1 MSKQHHLTPPRL
13 CFQGRSLSAR
23 ERESANEMNA
33 VDCRWKFESGTES
46 CWPSAVTATA
56 KTKTKMLVPRGRH
69 LSASTDQLLAD
80 CFHHNVSLLSIQR
93 PQHRVLPSPPQTA
106 VVNDREELFSNGTTR
121 YRRKS
126 GAQQQKHWT
135 NTDGTERR
143 RKEFREKASGR
154 APRGQ
159 WRSTGHVESST
170 SQQFGWSKK
179 QIGTRAEDKPPAA
192 SKRRRSAAAISSI
205 GFSPSK
211 SFQGTVATA
220 PVVPKRKATVDW
232 PVGTKRLS
240 NAAQQLILSCLDK
253 SRGDL
258 SGRVLSRAIHKRA
271 DFGTFCSNLS
281 AAEQWTNFAEQF
293 KKFMSDGMA
302 SLHNVEQIRLCSMQF
317 GAEQVNRRVHGF
329 KADFFAII
337 ANALATECVF
347 LDGASHSPTDAIEAW
362 AELVEMM
369 FSSVRDGYYSE
380 VRRQRRC
387 SSSGGDDICTH
398 QLPARSS
405 TKTMSCFTYIFIILA
420 ALFAGG
426 GYVTG
431 EFAAK
436 YWNDEKHMDSASPDG
451 KKKHMDPASSKSPR
465 RIVII
470 LRDAA
475 DLDPR
480 PTTIVLRC

>member
-33 VDCRWKFESGTES
+33 VDQLWEFEKGTAS
-46 CWPSAVTATA
+46 CWPSAVTATTT
-56 KTKTKMLVPRGRH
+56 TKTKMLVPRGRH

-93 PQHRVLPSPPQTA
+93 PQHRVLPCPPQTA
-106 VVNDREELFSNGTTR
+106 GEELISNGTTR

-170 SQQFGWSKK
+170 SVCAPAGAAHANSTSNSLDGRRNRLALGLGQSADSEKDWQQ
-179 QIGTRAEDKPPAA
+179 AEDKPPAA
-192 SKRRRSAAAISSI
+192 SKRRRSAAAISSN
-205 GFSPSK
+205 GFTPSK

-281 AAEQWTNFAEQF
+281 AAEQWTNFAERF

-329 KADFFAII
+329 KADFFATI

-369 FSSVRDGYYSE
+369 FSSVRDGYYLE

-387 SSSGGDDICTH
+387 SSSGGGGAEAQH
-398 QLPARSS
+398 KFGHFQ
-405 TKTMSCFTYIFIILA
+405 SCH
-420 ALFAGG
+420 
-426 GYVTG
+426 
-431 EFAAK
+431 K
-436 YWNDEKHMDSASPDG
+436 
-451 KKKHMDPASSKSPR
+451 
-465 RIVII
+465 
-470 LRDAA
+470 
-475 DLDPR
+475 
-480 PTTIVLRC
+480 C